1 MAKVI
6 VTLPAAATTLG
17 RDRTGAGTVAVAVA
31 GARSRG
37 YYQAVGRVQSRQAGR
52 RREGRGGGVG
62 FERCARHAPTA
73 THFLSDLNRCSG
85 PYQIKNRADFLCCR
99 VSPPPPSPAPSCI
112 PLSPHQHPQ
121 PEFGCP
127 FRVQNISVLSFF
139 FSSFFLRSV
148 PDQDAASWPLCFVR
162 SFAAFCFI
170 FTLFFSAFLAF
181 FLLFLCFFFALG
193 LQRCF

>member
-17 RDRTGAGTVAVAVA
+17 RDRTGAGTWTVAVAVA

-37 YYQAVGRVQSRQAGR
+37 YYQAVGRVQSRQAGGGK
-52 RREGRGGGVG
+52 GRGGVG

-99 VSPPPPSPAPSCI
+99 VSAPLPLPLPLLPPSPTPPARI
-112 PLSPHQHPQ
+112 RLPLPCSKH
-121 PEFGCP
+121 FS
-127 FRVQNISVLSFF
+127 SVFFFSFF
-139 FSSFFLRSV
+139 FFALCSRSR
-148 PDQDAASWPLCFVR
+148 R
-162 SFAAFCFI
+162 SFLAALLCAFI
-170 FTLFFSAFLAF
+170 RRVLFYINVVF
-181 FLLFLCFFFALG
+181 FLLF
-193 LQRCF
+193 

>member
-17 RDRTGAGTVAVAVA
+17 RDRTGAGTVAEAVT

-37 YYQAVGRVQSRQAGR
+37 YYQAVGRVQSRQKER
-52 RREGRGGGVG
+52 MGGVG
-62 FERCARHAPTA
+62 SERCARHAPTA

-127 FRVQNISVLSFF
+127 FRVQNISVLFF
-139 FSSFFLRSV
+139 FSVFFFALCSRSR
-148 PDQDAASWPLCFVR
+148 R
-162 SFAAFCFI
+162 SFLAALLCAFI
-170 FTLFFSAFLAF
+170 RRVLFYIYVVFSAFLAF
-181 FLLFLCFFFALG
+181 FTFSLFLFLLLAYKDAFK
-193 LQRCF
+193 